1 MILAGPVS
9 NFMVDDV
16 SQLPPEEAFAAGI
29 GVARDAIDQLMG
41 APDEVPPED
50 ELAEGLQEATPI
62 SPLSATKPGER
73 IPAPGTSRRLEARP
87 EISWAMKIL
96 AEEVTDLE
104 KSYTHLLKSLTQ
116 MVEEDNKEALYSV
129 LVKHNGA
136 DGGDADY
143 PAGWVSKVIRDIR
156 KTVDRLQLYLG
167 KEDPDA
173 PRLEEE

>member
-1 MILAGPVS
+1 MARYRKNVKRIDPRY
-9 NFMVDDV
+9 FMDEKMDV
-16 SQLPPEEAFAAGI
+16 E
-29 GVARDAIDQLMG
+29 
-41 APDEVPPED
+41 
-50 ELAEGLQEATPI
+50 LQEASYI
-62 SPLSATKPGER
+62 SPLSSTKPGER
-73 IPAPGTSRRLEARP
+73 IPAPGASRRLEARP
-87 EISWAMKIL
+87 EISWAMKTL

-104 KSYTHLLKSLTQ
+104 KSYTHLLESLTQ

-167 KEDPDA
+167 EKDPDA